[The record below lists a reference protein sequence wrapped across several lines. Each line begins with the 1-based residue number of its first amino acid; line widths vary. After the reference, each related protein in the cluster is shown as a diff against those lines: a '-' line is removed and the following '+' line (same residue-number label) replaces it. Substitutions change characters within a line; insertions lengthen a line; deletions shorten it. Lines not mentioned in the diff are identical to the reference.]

1 VTTFLRWDVSGAGDS
16 SFNRQL
22 AVSFGMTFQFYEGG
36 GEEAAILPYQFSN
49 LYLRWRIAASSPPLS
64 QTESVIPN

>member
-1 VTTFLRWDVSGAGDS
+1 MTTFLRWDVSGAGDS

-36 GEEAAILPYQFSN
+36 GEEAAILPY
-49 LYLRWRIAASSPPLS
+49 LRWRIAASSPPLS